1 MEIWQAVI
9 LGFIQGLTEFLPV
22 SSSGHIAFFQGIFHI
37 NDDDIA
43 LFFSIILHL
52 GTLVAVCVV
61 FWRDI
66 LDLFK
71 KPLKTLGLLV
81 LATIPAG
88 VVGILYEVFDLDL
101 IFRGYYMGIYLA
113 VFFLITAALLFTT
126 EMIAKRRTS
135 PDLPLC
141 IKTTMPMGAAQA
153 LAVLPGISRS
163 GSTICAGT
171 LVGCKS
177 EEVAKFSFLMSIPVI
192 LGSFAVELFKGLYS
206 GELQASFQTGG
217 ATLGWSVAL
226 GFIISALAGLFA
238 IKVML
243 KVIKHA
249 NYKWFSLY
257 LVLLAITC
265 FVLHF
270 TYFNI

>member
-1 MEIWQAVI
+1 MEIWQAAI

-71 KPLKTLGLLV
+71 KPFKTLGLLV
-81 LATIPAG
+81 LATIPGG
-88 VVGILYEVFDLDL
+88 VIGVLYEVFDLDL
-101 IFRGYYMGIYLA
+101 IFRGYYMGIFLA

-126 EMIAKRRTS
+126 EMVAKRRTS

-141 IKTTMPMGAAQA
+141 IKTTMTMGAAQA

-177 EEVAKFSFLMSIPVI
+177 EEVAKFSFLMSIPMI
-192 LGSFAVELFKGLYS
+192 LGSFAYELIKGLYS

-217 ATLGWSVAL
+217 ATLGWGVAL

-243 KVIKHA
+243 KVIKNA

-257 LVLLAITC
+257 LVLLAIVC
-265 FVLHF
+265 FILHF

>member
-22 SSSGHIAFFQGIFHI
+22 SSSGHIALFQGIFRI

-43 LFFSIILHL
+43 LFFSIVLHL
-52 GTLVAVCVV
+52 GTLVAVCSV
-61 FWRDI
+61 FWREI
-66 LDLFK
+66 LELFK
-71 KPLKTLGLLV
+71 KPFKKLGLLV
-81 LATIPAG
+81 LATVPAG
-88 VVGILYEVFDLDL
+88 VVGILYEIFDIDV
-101 IFRGYYMGIYLA
+101 IFRGQFMGIFLA
-113 VFFLITAALLFTT
+113 VFFLFTACLLFTT
-126 EMIAKRRTS
+126 ERVAKSRTS
-135 PDLPLC
+135 AELPLC
-141 IKTTMPMGAAQA
+141 IKTAVPMGAAQA

-171 LVGCKS
+171 LVGCNR
-177 EEVAKFSFLMSIPVI
+177 EDVAKFSFIMSIPVI

-206 GELQASFQTGG
+206 GELQASFEVGG
-217 ATLGWSVAL
+217 ATLGWSIAL
-226 GFIISALAGLFA
+226 GFIISALSGLFA

-243 KVIKHA
+243 KVIKKA

-257 LVLLAITC
+257 LVLLAIAC

-270 TYFNI
+270 TYFGI

>member
-1 MEIWQAVI
+1 MDIWQAIV

-22 SSSGHIAFFQGIFHI
+22 SSSGHIAFFQGVFHI
-37 NDDDIA
+37 HDDDIA

-71 KPLKTLGLLV
+71 KPFKTLGLLV

-88 VVGILYEVFDLDL
+88 IVGVLYEVFDLDA
-101 IFRGYYMGIYLA
+101 IFRGYYMGVYLA
-113 VFFLITAALLFTT
+113 VFFLITATVLFVT
-126 EMIAKRRTS
+126 EMVAKRRKS
-135 PDLPLC
+135 EPLPLS
-141 IKTTMPMGAAQA
+141 IKTAMPMGAAQA

-171 LVGCKS
+171 LAGCKS
-177 EEVAKFSFLMSIPVI
+177 EDVAKFSFIMSIPVI
-192 LGSFAVELFKGLYS
+192 LGSFAVELFSGLKS
-206 GELQASFQTGG
+206 GKLQASFQTGG
-217 ATLGWSVAL
+217 AALGWSVAL

-243 KVIKHA
+243 KVIKKA

-257 LVLLAITC
+257 LVLLSVVC
-265 FVLHF
+265 LVLHF

>member
-1 MEIWQAVI
+1 MEILQAVI
-9 LGFIQGLTEFLPV
+9 LGLIQGLTEFLPV
-22 SSSGHIAFFQGIFHI
+22 SSSGHIALVQGLFRI

-52 GTLVAVCVV
+52 GTLVAVCAV

-66 LDLFK
+66 LNLFK
-71 KPLKTLGLLV
+71 KPFKTLGLLV

-88 VVGILYEVFDLDL
+88 IVGILYEIFDLDR
-101 IFRGYYMGIYLA
+101 IFRGDYMGIYLA
-113 VFFLITAALLFTT
+113 VFFLITAAVLFTT
-126 EMIAKRRTS
+126 EMVAKRRKS
-135 PDLPLC
+135 PGLPLS
-141 IKTTMPMGAAQA
+141 IKTAMPMGAAQA

-171 LVGCKS
+171 LAGCKS
-177 EEVAKFSFLMSIPVI
+177 EEVAKFSFIMSIPVI
-192 LGSFAVELFKGLYS
+192 LGSFAVELFMGLRS
-206 GELQASFQTGG
+206 GELQASFETGG

-243 KVIKHA
+243 KVIKGA

-257 LVLLAITC
+257 LVLLAIAC

-270 TYFNI
+270 TYFNV

>member
-1 MEIWQAVI
+1 MKIWQAVI
-9 LGFIQGLTEFLPV
+9 LGLIQGLTEFLPV
-22 SSSGHIAFFQGIFHI
+22 SSSGHIALFQGLFHI

-52 GTLVAVCVV
+52 GTLVAVCTV

-66 LDLFK
+66 LALFK
-71 KPLKTLGLLV
+71 KPFKTLGLLV

-101 IFRGYYMGIYLA
+101 VFRGYYMGIFLA
-113 VFFLITAALLFTT
+113 VFFLITAAVLFTT
-126 EMIAKRRTS
+126 EMVAKRRIS
-135 PDLPLC
+135 PDLPLS

-171 LVGCKS
+171 LAGCKS
-177 EEVAKFSFLMSIPVI
+177 EDVAKFSFIMSIPVI
-192 LGSFAVELFKGLYS
+192 LGSFVVELYS
-206 GELQASFQTGG
+206 GLKSGKLQASFETGG

-243 KVIKHA
+243 KVIKKA

>member
-9 LGFIQGLTEFLPV
+9 LGLIQGLTEFLPV
-22 SSSGHIAFFQGIFHI
+22 SSSGHIALFQGLFRI
-37 NDDDIA
+37 NGDDIA

-52 GTLVAVCVV
+52 GTLVAVCAV
-61 FWRDI
+61 FWREI

-71 KPLKTLGLLV
+71 KPFKTLGLLV

-88 VVGILYEVFDLDL
+88 VVGILYEICDLDD
-101 IFRGYYMGIYLA
+101 IFRGYYMGIFLA
-113 VFFLITAALLFTT
+113 VFFLITASVLFVT
-126 EMIAKRRTS
+126 ERIAKRRVS
-135 PDLPLC
+135 PELPLAV
-141 IKTTMPMGAAQA
+141 KTAMPMGVAQA

-171 LVGCKS
+171 IAGCKS

-192 LGSFAVELFKGLYS
+192 LGSFAVELFKGLKS
-206 GELQASFQTGG
+206 GELQASFEVGG

-243 KVIKHA
+243 KVIKNA

-257 LVLLAITC
+257 LAVIAIVC
-265 FVLHF
+265 LVLHF
-270 TYFNI
+270 TYFNL

>member
-9 LGFIQGLTEFLPV
+9 LGLIQGLTEFLPV
-22 SSSGHIAFFQGIFHI
+22 SSSGHIALFQGIFRI
-37 NDDDIA
+37 SGDDIA

-52 GTLVAVCVV
+52 GTLVAVCTV

-66 LDLFK
+66 LELFK
-71 KPLKTLGLLV
+71 KPFKTLLLLI

-88 VVGILYEVFDLDL
+88 VVGILYELFDLDV
-101 IFRGYYMGIYLA
+101 IFRGYYMGIFLA
-113 VFFLITAALLFTT
+113 VFFLITAGVLFTT
-126 EMIAKRRTS
+126 EMVAKRRKS
-135 PDLPLC
+135 PELPLS

-171 LVGCKS
+171 LAGCKS
-177 EEVAKFSFLMSIPVI
+177 EDVAKFSFIMSIPVI
-192 LGSFAVELFKGLYS
+192 LGSFAVELLKGLVS
-206 GELQASFQTGG
+206 GELQASFEVGG

-243 KVIKHA
+243 KVIKKA

-257 LVLLAITC
+257 LVLLAIAC
-265 FVLHF
+265 FILHF
-270 TYFNI
+270 TYFNA

>member
-1 MEIWQAVI
+1 MDVWQAVI
-9 LGFIQGLTEFLPV
+9 LGLVQGLTEFLPV
-22 SSSGHIAFFQGIFHI
+22 SSSGHIAFFQGIFGI
-37 NDDDIA
+37 SEDDIA
-43 LFFSIILHL
+43 LFFTIILHL

-71 KPLKTLGLLV
+71 KPFHTLGFLV

-88 VVGILYEVFDLDL
+88 ISGVLFKVFDLDAIL
-101 IFRGYYMGIYLA
+101 LSREYMGIILA
-113 VFFLITAALLFTT
+113 VFFMITATVLFVT
-126 EMIAKRRTS
+126 EMVVKRRQNT
-135 PDLPLC
+135 LPLC
-141 IKTTMPMGAAQA
+141 FKTVVPMGLAQA

-171 LVGCKS
+171 LAGCKS
-177 EEVAKFSFLMSIPVI
+177 EEVAKFSFIMSIPVI
-192 LGSFAVELFKGLYS
+192 LGSFAVELFMGLKD
-206 GELQASFQTGG
+206 GEIQQSFTTGG

-226 GFIISALAGLFA
+226 GFIISAIAGLFA

-243 KVIKHA
+243 KVIKKA

-257 LVLLAITC
+257 LVLLSLTC
-265 FVLHF
+265 VVLHF
-270 TYFNI
+270 TYFN

>member
-1 MEIWQAVI
+1 MEIWQAAI
-9 LGFIQGLTEFLPV
+9 LGLVQGLTEFLPV
-22 SSSGHIAFFQGIFHI
+22 SSSGHIAFFQGVFHI
-37 NDDDIA
+37 QDGDIA

-66 LDLFK
+66 LELFK
-71 KPLKTLGLLV
+71 KPFKTLGLLV

-88 VVGILYEVFDLDL
+88 ITGLLFELLNLDEVFL
-101 IFRGYYMGIYLA
+101 GEYMGIFLA
-113 VFFLITAALLFTT
+113 VFFIITAALLFTT
-126 EMIAKRRTS
+126 EMVAKRRKKE
-135 PDLPLC
+135 PLPLC
-141 IKTTMPMGAAQA
+141 LKTAMPMGAAQA

-171 LVGCKS
+171 LAGCKA
-177 EEVAKFSFLMSIPVI
+177 EEVAKFSFIMSIPVI
-192 LGSFAVELFKGLYS
+192 LGSFAVELFLGLRS
-206 GELQASFQTGG
+206 GEIQQQFAAGG

-226 GFIISALAGLFA
+226 GFIISALSGLFA

-243 KVIKHA
+243 KVIKNA

-257 LVLLAITC
+257 LVLIAIASI
-265 FVLHF
+265 VLHF
-270 TYFNI
+270 TWFNV